1 MQTRS
6 EGTRSHYYLSVKLF
20 KKVLA
25 ATLVGHTDA
34 VWDLA
39 AWQGAFSGASA
50 THRDHLLSVSADGSV
65 KLWDP
70 LAQVQ
75 FTTDLT

>member
-1 MQTRS
+1 M
-6 EGTRSHYYLSVKLF
+6 
-20 KKVLA
+20 LA

-39 AWQGAFSGASA
+39 AWQGTFAGANA
-50 THRDHLLSVSADGSV
+50 AHRDHLLSVSADGTV

-70 LAQVQ
+70 LAQVGY
-75 FTTDLT
+75 D

>member
-1 MQTRS
+1 MITS
-6 EGTRSHYYLSVKLF
+6 TTPLYVKLDIQ
-20 KKVLA
+20 VLA

-39 AWQGAFSGASA
+39 AWQGAFTGATA
-50 THRDHLLSVSADGSV
+50 NHRDHLLSVSADGSV

-70 LAQVQ
+70 LAQVGQ
-75 FTTDLT
+75 DSRPG